1 MSIDAWIEQ
10 SRPYW
15 FNRVTSSL
23 SSKKD
28 IQESLNEPICLFFDA
43 LLQAV
48 ASGDAAFVEPILTD
62 WIETRPQS
70 NVDDENNTL
79 APILTAFLSSHL
91 ETAREYLPPEDA
103 LNLFQAILP
112 IYTHAYD
119 FTYRIETRLKIE
131 QVIAELEQANEYV
144 KRVDQS
150 KADFIS
156 VAAHELKTPLTLIEG
171 YRSMLTELLA
181 DNAINSQAEIYLKGI
196 QSGYKRLREIV
207 EDLISVSLIDNNILP
222 IHYQPV
228 WLCSLLD
235 IVVQEVSGIVA
246 ERKILLEISRF
257 PGSEER
263 IFGDGEQLVQA
274 FRKLIANAIKYT
286 PDGGAIKVD
295 GRKLPGFIEITVEDT
310 GIGIDPAD
318 HLYIFEKFGRLGSP
332 SLYSSSK
339 THFKGGGP
347 GLGLSITKGIVEAHG
362 GAIWVESE
370 GYDET
375 KYKGSTFHVLLPLR
389 KEPPDDKTAQIFKQ
403 LGQ

>member
-1 MSIDAWIEQ
+1 MSVDAWIEQ

-15 FNRVTSSL
+15 LNRVTGSL
-23 SSKKD
+23 SMEKGTL
-28 IQESLNEPICLFFDA
+28 ESLDELICLFFDA
-43 LLQAV
+43 LYQAV
-48 ASGDAAFVEPILTD
+48 TSGDPAFVDPILAD
-62 WIETRPQS
+62 WVETRLQ
-70 NVDDENNTL
+70 NHVDDDETTL
-79 APILTAFLSSHL
+79 APILAVFLSSHL
-91 ETAREYLPPEDA
+91 ETAREYLSPEDA
-103 LNLFQAILP
+103 LNLFQTILP

-119 FTYRIETRLKIE
+119 FIYRIETRLKIDK
-131 QVIAELEQANEYV
+131 VIVELEQANTYV

-171 YRSMLTELLA
+171 YRSMLAELLA
-181 DNAINSQAEIYLKGI
+181 DNAINLQAEIYLRGI
-196 QSGYKRLREIV
+196 EVGYKRLREIV

-228 WLCSLLD
+228 WLYRLLD
-235 IVVQEVSGIVA
+235 IVVQEVSSIAA
-246 ERKILLEISRF
+246 ERNISLEISRF

-286 PDGGAIKVD
+286 PDGGVVKVD
-295 GRKLPGFIEITVEDT
+295 GRKLPGFIEITFEDT

-318 HLYIFEKFGRLGSP
+318 HLHIFEKFGRLGNP
-332 SLYSSSK
+332 SLHSSSK

-375 KYKGSTFHVLLPLR
+375 QYKGSTFHVMLPFR
-389 KEPPDDKTAQIFKQ
+389 KEPPDDKTAQIYKQ
-403 LGQ
+403 WGQ

>member
-1 MSIDAWIEQ
+1 MSVDVWIEQ

-15 FNRVTSSL
+15 LNRITGSL
-23 SSKKD
+23 SMEKG

-48 ASGDAAFVEPILTD
+48 ASGDPAIVDPILLD
-62 WIETRPQS
+62 WIEKRPQN
-70 NVDDENNTL
+70 NVDDDDNTL
-79 APILTAFLSSHL
+79 APILTALLTSHL

-103 LNLFQAILP
+103 LNLFQTILP

-119 FTYRIETRLKIE
+119 YTYRIETRLKIE

-171 YRSMLTELLA
+171 YRSMLTELLS
-181 DNAINSQAEIYLKGI
+181 DNAINSQAQIYLNGI
-196 QSGYKRLREIV
+196 EGGYKRLREIV

-228 WLCSLLD
+228 WLYRLLD
-235 IVVQEVSGIVA
+235 IVVQDVSGIVA
-246 ERKILLEISRF
+246 ERKISLDISRF
-257 PGSEER
+257 IGSEER

-295 GRKLPGFIEITVEDT
+295 GRKLPGFIEITFADT

-318 HLYIFEKFGRLGSP
+318 HLHIFEKFGRLGNP
-332 SLYSSSK
+332 SLHSSSK

-375 KYKGSTFHVLLPLR
+375 KNKGSTFHVMLPLR

>member
-1 MSIDAWIEQ
+1 MSVDAWIEQ

-15 FNRVTSSL
+15 LNRVTGSL
-23 SSKKD
+23 SMEKGTL
-28 IQESLNEPICLFFDA
+28 ESLDELICLFFDA
-43 LLQAV
+43 LYQAV
-48 ASGDAAFVEPILTD
+48 TSGDPAFVDPILAD
-62 WIETRPQS
+62 WVETRLQ
-70 NVDDENNTL
+70 NHVDDDETTL
-79 APILTAFLSSHL
+79 APILAVFLSSHL
-91 ETAREYLPPEDA
+91 ETAREYLSPEDA
-103 LNLFQAILP
+103 LNLFQTILP

-119 FTYRIETRLKIE
+119 FIYRIETRLKIE
-131 QVIAELEQANEYV
+131 KVIVELEQANTYV

-171 YRSMLTELLA
+171 YRSMLAELLA
-181 DNAINSQAEIYLKGI
+181 DNAINLQAEIYLRGI
-196 QSGYKRLREIV
+196 EVGYKRLREIV

-228 WLCSLLD
+228 WLYRLLD
-235 IVVQEVSGIVA
+235 IVVQEVSSIAA
-246 ERKILLEISRF
+246 ERNISLEISRF

-286 PDGGAIKVD
+286 PDGGVVKVD
-295 GRKLPGFIEITVEDT
+295 GRKLPGFIEITFEDT

-318 HLYIFEKFGRLGSP
+318 HLHIFEKFGRLGNP
-332 SLYSSSK
+332 SLHSSSK

-375 KYKGSTFHVLLPLR
+375 QYKGSTFHVMLPFR
-389 KEPPDDKTAQIFKQ
+389 KEPPDDKTAQIYKQ
-403 LGQ
+403 WGQ

>member
-1 MSIDAWIEQ
+1 MSVDVWIEQ

-15 FNRVTSSL
+15 LNRVTGSL
-23 SSKKD
+23 SMEKG

-48 ASGDAAFVEPILTD
+48 ASGDPAIVDPILLD
-62 WIETRPQS
+62 WIENRPQN
-70 NVDDENNTL
+70 NVDDDDNTL
-79 APILTAFLSSHL
+79 APILTALLTSHL

-103 LNLFQAILP
+103 LNLFQTILP

-119 FTYRIETRLKIE
+119 YTYRIETRLKIE

-171 YRSMLTELLA
+171 YRSMLTELLS

-196 QSGYKRLREIV
+196 EGGYKRLREIV

-228 WLCSLLD
+228 WLYRLLD
-235 IVVQEVSGIVA
+235 IVVQDVSGIVA
-246 ERKILLEISRF
+246 ERKISLDISRF

-295 GRKLPGFIEITVEDT
+295 GRKLPGFIEITFADT

-318 HLYIFEKFGRLGSP
+318 HLHIFEKFGRLGNP
-332 SLYSSSK
+332 SLHSSSK

-347 GLGLSITKGIVEAHG
+347 GLGLSITKGIIEAHG

-375 KYKGSTFHVLLPLR
+375 KYKGSTFHVMLPFR
-389 KEPPDDKTAQIFKQ
+389 IEPPEDKTAQIFKQ